1 MKLLDLD
8 DLSPHNHRTIN
19 INGRRLASELRSA
32 SAASGKSL
40 LRSFVER
47 VEMRPDFIRITIC
60 VRKLTV
66 LLGAADASSPG
77 ADAAG
82 NIAAIDLPHQLK
94 RRGVEARLIV
104 GNGRD
109 REPRPDNSLI
119 MLIAKAHRWLD
130 QLTSGNASSITALAA
145 AENEDRNEI
154 SRYLPLAFLAP
165 DIVENIL
172 RGTQPA
178 DLTVEKLRRMGSL
191 PHQWD
196 VQRTFLGFA
205 D

>member
-1 MKLLDLD
+1 
-8 DLSPHNHRTIN
+8 
-19 INGRRLASELRSA
+19 
-32 SAASGKSL
+32 

-47 VEMRPDFIRITIC
+47 VEMRPDLIRITIC
-60 VRKLTV
+60 VQKLIV
-66 LLGAADASSPG
+66 LLGPRDTSPTE

-82 NIAAIDLPHQLK
+82 GVATIDLPHRLR

-109 REPRPDNSLI
+109 SEPRPDTALI
-119 MLIAKAHRWLD
+119 TLIAKAHQWL
-130 QLTSGNASSITALAA
+130 NALVHGSVHSITELAA
-145 AENEDRNEI
+145 GENEDRNEI

-172 RGTQPA
+172 RGTQPV
-178 DLTVEKLRRMGSL
+178 DLTVEKLRRIGSL

-196 VQRTFLGFA
+196 EQRSLLGFA